1 MRWSMGSVAD
11 SVVANLSKLKINTK
25 EFCKIYTNNNLTL
38 IQFIPTAKIFFPM
51 ILQPPSREN
60 GVFSAQIALASRSAR
75 EWGIFLCAEK
85 IIFT

>member
-38 IQFIPTAKIFFPM
+38 IQFIPHAQIFFPM
-51 ILQPPSREN
+51 ILQPPAREK
-60 GVFSAQIALASRSAR
+60 GAFSARIASLHHSAR
-75 EWGIFLCAEK
+75 E
-85 IIFT
+85 